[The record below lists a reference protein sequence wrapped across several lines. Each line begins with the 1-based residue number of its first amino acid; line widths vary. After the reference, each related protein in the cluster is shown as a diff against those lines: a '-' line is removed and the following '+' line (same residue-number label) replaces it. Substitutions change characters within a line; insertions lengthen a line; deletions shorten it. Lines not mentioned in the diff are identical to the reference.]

1 METKVKYANGNF
13 ANLFL
18 YESPTLLSGMN
29 SPFWPRLAV
38 LNANLVAL
46 ERANQGVPIECK
58 MFQR

>member
-29 SPFWPRLAV
+29 RALLASYLAV
-38 LNANLVAL
+38 LMQIRLL
-46 ERANQGVPIECK
+46 
-58 MFQR
+58 